1 MIGRGLAAI
10 WRGLARGLGSLARG
24 IGSGARDL
32 EPGLLRDGWG
42 LFLIAFAIVV
52 VATFWFRIPGPV
64 GNALRQGIES
74 AVGVAAYATP
84 VLLVVM
90 AWRTLRHP
98 DRNGPWGRQFV
109 GWTAVVLGALGMV
122 HIANGLP
129 RPANMEAVRRA
140 GGVVGFLSSSFLAD
154 LLTKWVAA
162 PLLFLLT
169 VFGALVVVGRP
180 LNDLVSGAKG
190 LTSKLVAHRK
200 TAEERACG
208 VDEAYDT
215 PLVAD

>member
-1 MIGRGLAAI
+1 M
-10 WRGLARGLGSLARG
+10 
-24 IGSGARDL
+24 
-32 EPGLLRDGWG
+32 
-42 LFLIAFAIVV
+42 
-52 VATFWFRIPGPV
+52 
-64 GNALRQGIES
+64 
-74 AVGVAAYATP
+74 
-84 VLLVVM
+84 
-90 AWRTLRHP
+90 
-98 DRNGPWGRQFV
+98 
-109 GWTAVVLGALGMV
+109 LGALGMV

-180 LNDLVSGAKG
+180 LNDLVSGAK
-190 LTSKLVAHRK
+190 LMAHR
-200 TAEERACG
+200 ASREELAFG

-215 PLVAD
+215 PLVADENPDEALTAVIAPTKPVKAGLPPTRESEQPELSPPVHSLLPLRTRSAKKKPTSAPTMTIAEVVKRS